1 MSSELLILNNA
12 LQQHWVVADFVV
24 LALFITVYWRRAVPV
39 MFPIFHICQVYVV
52 VWLWMLTM
60 NCPDTVKTLMQ
71 CSQTWFQ
78 AVSWLPA
85 CLLEWVTFSIISCGM
100 SSFFIFFSPLSSF
113 SLILYPVSVS
123 LFLSFYLFC
132 SWPPPPSES
141 RDYSGGPLC
150 SAAESHWTMAAFH
163 LCVLVLGHRIITD
176 SLWRDVSAD
185 NRVWVILS

>member
-113 SLILYPVSVS
+113 SLILRSEEHTSELQSHPLFFFFLLSLTLLVVFFPS
-123 LFLSFYLFC
+123 LFFFFLK
-132 SWPPPPSES
+132 PPPPPPPPNHE
-141 RDYSGGPLC
+141 
-150 SAAESHWTMAAFH
+150 TTVVV
-163 LCVLVLGHRIITD
+163 LCVQLQKATEPWLPSIFVYLF
-176 SLWRDVSAD
+176 
-185 NRVWVILS
+185 